1 MDWKNT
7 IFTDGG
13 RYFVSNPLPEKGEE
27 ITLWLRICEWSPVK
41 QIILRTKLNGVEV
54 LKPMEWDYSREG
66 LAYFKISVTLW
77 EDVFHY
83 HFYLVTQ
90 DEVYYYN
97 QNGLTKALPDETCD
111 FQILVGYQQPGWV
124 KNAVFYQI
132 FPDRFCK
139 GNAAHGVKDGE
150 YSFNGCP
157 AIQVKNWNQI
167 PSGYWDSH
175 CMDFY
180 GGDLEGI
187 IQKIPYLKKLGINA
201 LYLNPIFY
209 AATVHRYDCL
219 DYFQVDPHLG
229 GDEAL
234 IKLSQALHMNGMK
247 LILDVSINHTGT
259 AHKWFNKDGEFFPI
273 SQGAYHHPEAK
284 ERAYYFF
291 LEDENKEEHTS
302 TISEENEGDEGDTRK
317 NEGDTGKNEDNTRKK
332 RETENKAWEYK
343 SWNDVETLPTLNYRS
358 EALREIIYQGED
370 SVVRHWLK
378 EPYSI
383 DGWRF
388 DVADVMARNDAF
400 QLHHEIWPEIRKSI
414 KDANKDAYI
423 LAEDWC
429 DCAEFLKG
437 NEWDSAMNYFGC
449 ARPIREFAGE
459 QDWFLQKYE
468 YFKDIPS
475 SQDASLFAARLRS
488 HLHKL
493 PTVIQQNQFNLL
505 DSHDIARLH
514 NNPAVSHG
522 AWKNAVLLQF
532 ALPGCVSVYY
542 GDEAGIDGRIQ
553 DVEGCRYPMPWDK
566 DFQRQEAYVLHH
578 RLIQLR
584 KKSLA
589 FTEGSFEILYARE
602 KQFVCARFTDSER
615 YLVACSMDKEDRTID
630 FSVEGLGWASC
641 AKGSDL
647 SGEKWI
653 VPVRDGWIRLSL
665 PAESGVVLRL
675 ELE

>member
-7 IFTDGG
+7 IFADSG
-13 RYFVSNPLPEKGEE
+13 RYFVSNPLPEKGET

-54 LKPMEWDYSREG
+54 LLPMAWDYSREG
-66 LAYFKISVTLW
+66 LAYFKTSVTLW

-90 DEVYYYN
+90 DEVYYYT
-97 QNGLTKALPDETCD
+97 QNGLTRAMPDETFD
-111 FQILVGYQQPGWV
+111 FKVLVGYQQPEWV

-132 FPDRFCK
+132 FPDRFCR
-139 GNAAHGVKDGE
+139 GNEKNRVKDKE

-167 PSGYWDSH
+167 PAGYWDSH

-219 DYFQVDPHLG
+219 DYFHVDPHLG
-229 GDEAL
+229 GDDAL
-234 IKLSQALHMNGMK
+234 VKLSRALHMNGMR
-247 LILDVSINHTGT
+247 LILDVSVNHTGT
-259 AHKWFNKDGEFFPI
+259 AHKWFNKNGEFFPL
-273 SQGAYHHPEAK
+273 SQGAYHNPGAK
-284 ERAYYFF
+284 EREYYLF
-291 LEDENKEEHTS
+291 KEKKEKQ
-302 TISEENEGDEGDTRK
+302 IAAGEGTDAGIK
-317 NEGDTGKNEDNTRKK
+317 ADTGMGTDAEEGG
-332 RETENKAWEYK
+332 REYKAW
-343 SWNDVETLPTLNYRS
+343 NNVETLPTLNYAS
-358 EALREIIYQGED
+358 KALREVIYEGED

-378 EPYSI
+378 APFAI

-388 DVADVMARNDAF
+388 DVADVMARNDAV
-400 QLHHEIWPEIRKSI
+400 QLHHEIWPEIRRKI

-437 NEWDSAMNYFGC
+437 DEWDSAMNYFGC
-449 ARPIREFAGE
+449 ARPVREFAGE
-459 QDWFLQKYE
+459 QDWFLQKYD
-468 YFKDIPS
+468 YFKEIPS
-475 SQDASLFAARLRS
+475 PQDAELFARRVGA

-514 NNPAVSHG
+514 NNPAVSQG

-532 ALPGCVSVYY
+532 SLPGCVSVYY
-542 GDEAGIDGRIQ
+542 GDEAGIDGRTQ

-566 DFQRQEAYVLHH
+566 EFQKEGAYILHH

-584 KKSLA
+584 RKTEA
-589 FTEGSFEILYARE
+589 FTEGSFKMLYAKD
-602 KQFVCARFTDSER
+602 KQFVCARFTDKER
-615 YLVACSMDKEDRTID
+615 YIVACSMEKEERTID

-647 SGEKWI
+647 NGEKLC
-653 VPVRDGWIRLSL
+653 VPVNDGWIRLTL
-665 PAESGVVLRL
+665 PAESGCVLRV

>member
-13 RYFVSNPLPEKGEE
+13 RYFVSNPLPEKGE
-27 ITLWLRICEWSPVK
+27 TVTVWLRICEWSPVH
-41 QIILRTKLNGVEV
+41 QIILRTKFNGVEV
-54 LKPMEWDYSREG
+54 LKPMEWDYSRDG
-66 LAYFKISVTLW
+66 LAYFKTSATLW

-83 HFYLVTQ
+83 HFYLVTR
-90 DEVYYYN
+90 DEVYYYT
-97 QNGLTKALPDETCD
+97 QKGLTKAVPEETYD
-111 FQILVGYQQPGWV
+111 FQILVGYQQPQWV

-139 GNAAHGVKDGE
+139 GNAARGVKDGE
-150 YSFNGCP
+150 YSFDGYP
-157 AIQVKNWNQI
+157 TIQVKNWNQI

-175 CMDFY
+175 CLDFY

-229 GDEAL
+229 GNEAL
-234 IKLSQALHMNGMK
+234 VKLSHALHMNGMK
-247 LILDVSINHTGT
+247 LILDVSLNHTGA
-259 AHKWFNKDGEFFPI
+259 AHKWFNKEGDFFPR
-273 SQGAYHHPEAK
+273 SQGAYHNPEAK
-284 ERAYYFF
+284 EREYYFF
-291 LEDENKEEHTS
+291 EEKE
-302 TISEENEGDEGDTRK
+302 K
-317 NEGDTGKNEDNTRKK
+317 YAY
-332 RETENKAWEYK
+332 KAWA
-343 SWNDVETLPTLNYRS
+343 DVETLPTLNYTS
-358 EALREIIYQGED
+358 KALREMIYEGED
-370 SVVRHWLK
+370 SVVKHWLK
-378 EPYSI
+378 EPYRI

-388 DVADVMARNDAF
+388 DVADIMARNDAL

-414 KDANKDAYI
+414 KAANKDAYI

-429 DCAEFLKG
+429 DCKEFLHG
-437 NEWDSAMNYFGC
+437 NEWDSPMNYFGC
-449 ARPIREFAGE
+449 ARPVREFAGE

-468 YFKDIPS
+468 YFKGIPS
-475 SQDASLFAARLRS
+475 PQDAAVFAERVMA
-488 HLHKL
+488 HLGKL

-514 NNPAVSHG
+514 NNPAISHG

-553 DVEGCRYPMPWDK
+553 DVEGCRYPMPWDE
-566 DFQRQEAYVLHH
+566 DFQKKEAYILHH

-584 KKSLA
+584 KNSPA
-589 FTEGSFEILYARE
+589 FTEGSFKILYARD
-602 KQFVCARFTDSER
+602 KQFVCARFTDKER
-615 YLVACSMDKEDRTID
+615 YLLACSMDKEERSID

-641 AKGSDL
+641 AKGITL
-647 SGEKWI
+647 EGEKI
-653 VPVRDGWIRLSL
+653 QVPVWDGWIKLHL
-665 PAESGVVLRL
+665 PAESGCVMRL
-675 ELE
+675 DLT

>member
-13 RYFVSNPLPEKGEE
+13 RYFVSNPLPEKGE
-27 ITLWLRICEWSPVK
+27 TVTVWLRICEWSPVH
-41 QIILRTKLNGVEV
+41 QIILRTKFNGVEV
-54 LKPMEWDYSREG
+54 LKPMEWDYSRDG
-66 LAYFKISVTLW
+66 LAYFKTSATLW

-83 HFYLVTQ
+83 HFYLVTR
-90 DEVYYYN
+90 DEVYYYT
-97 QNGLTKALPDETCD
+97 QKGLTKAVPEETYD
-111 FQILVGYQQPGWV
+111 FQILVGYQQPQWV

-139 GNAAHGVKDGE
+139 GNAARGVKDGE
-150 YSFNGCP
+150 YSFDGYP
-157 AIQVKNWNQI
+157 TIQVKNWNQI

-175 CMDFY
+175 CLDFY

-229 GDEAL
+229 GNEAL
-234 IKLSQALHMNGMK
+234 VKLSHALHMNGMK
-247 LILDVSINHTGT
+247 LILDVSINHTGA
-259 AHKWFNKDGEFFPI
+259 AHKWFNKEGEFFPI
-273 SQGAYHHPEAK
+273 SQGAYHNPKAK
-284 ERAYYFF
+284 EREYYFF
-291 LEDENKEEHTS
+291 EEKE
-302 TISEENEGDEGDTRK
+302 K
-317 NEGDTGKNEDNTRKK
+317 YAY
-332 RETENKAWEYK
+332 KAWA
-343 SWNDVETLPTLNYRS
+343 DVETLPTLNYTS
-358 EALREIIYQGED
+358 KALREVIYEGED
-370 SVVRHWLK
+370 SVVKHWLK
-378 EPYSI
+378 EPYCI

-388 DVADVMARNDAF
+388 DVADIMARNDAL

-414 KDANKDAYI
+414 KAANKDAYI

-429 DCAEFLKG
+429 DCKEFLHG
-437 NEWDSAMNYFGC
+437 NEWDSPMNYFGC
-449 ARPIREFAGE
+449 ARPVREFAGE

-468 YFKDIPS
+468 YFKGIPS
-475 SQDASLFAARLRS
+475 PQDAAVFAERVMA
-488 HLHKL
+488 HLGKL

-514 NNPAVSHG
+514 NNPAISHG

-553 DVEGCRYPMPWDK
+553 DVEGCRYPMPWDE
-566 DFQRQEAYVLHH
+566 DFQKKEAYILHH

-584 KKSLA
+584 KNSPA
-589 FTEGSFEILYARE
+589 FTEGSFKILYARD
-602 KQFVCARFTDSER
+602 KQFVCARFTDKER
-615 YLVACSMDKEDRTID
+615 YLLACSMDKEERSID

-641 AKGSDL
+641 AKGITL
-647 SGEKWI
+647 EGEKI
-653 VPVRDGWIRLSL
+653 QVPVWDGWIKLHL
-665 PAESGVVLRL
+665 PAESGCVMRL
-675 ELE
+675 DLT